1 MVINSNLIKDIDYHP
16 TFCNLQAKNAS
27 YFWTKIGISGYCVG
41 FECAPSLIFPSPE
54 ALYYIEQSFSALCL
68 CVCVSIVEKI
78 AGYGNMGNEGE
89 MLASIACSPF
99 DLICLLEKH
108 FINEV
113 I

>member
-1 MVINSNLIKDIDYHP
+1 MRSFLNFL
-16 TFCNLQAKNAS
+16 
-27 YFWTKIGISGYCVG
+27 
-41 FECAPSLIFPSPE
+41 APSLPSPE

-99 DLICLLEKH
+99 DLIYLLEKH
-108 FINEV
+108 FINESK
-113 I
+113 